1 MNAVLQKAGHAALDR
16 HRILSSPDLAFL
28 SIVEVEGRK
37 EGAGFIG
44 TDGANDKHF
53 FNI

>member
-28 SIVEVEGRK
+28 SIVEVEGSMA
-37 EGAGFIG
+37 GGGFIG
-44 TDGANDKHF
+44 TDGANDNHF
-53 FNI
+53 FNV